1 MLLPVAW
8 TKGTEF
14 SRAPR
19 HPARDITYF
28 DRFGLTTRSG
38 PGPSVVPETCTAKR
52 RSASDKRRIRAAHF
66 NGRVSPARIR
76 PFDERT
82 TRRTDLLLAR
92 LAEQIACV
100 RDFCTTT
107 IADQTMDLASINQD
121 SFMVKFNQGYT
132 GTVNVNEAYAAAWGS
147 IDAPMGGMG
156 DSGLGR
162 RHGAVGIL
170 KYTETQTIARQR
182 LMNLAPP
189 LQRLGDDGFARVMTT
204 ALSLM
209 KKAGWR

>member
-1 MLLPVAW
+1 MP
-8 TKGTEF
+8 
-14 SRAPR
+14 RA
-19 HPARDITYF
+19 
-28 DRFGLTTRSG
+28 
-38 PGPSVVPETCTAKR
+38 
-52 RSASDKRRIRAAHF
+52 
-66 NGRVSPARIR
+66 
-76 PFDERT
+76 
-82 TRRTDLLLAR
+82 
-92 LAEQIACV
+92 
-100 RDFCTTT
+100 
-107 IADQTMDLASINQD
+107 
-121 SFMVKFNQGYT
+121 